1 VGLTTGR
8 HFIILYNFLHLFF
21 LKNAVCEL
29 TNFSEWGELLPAGD
43 ERAGAAHTVAL
54 ARHLHVADNRLQ
66 QDVNHRQNYHT
77 NRRSHWAIAR
87 HLHVADNRL
96 QQDVNHRQN

>member
-1 VGLTTGR
+1 MTSCTVSS
-8 HFIILYNFLHLFF
+8 FLQSFFNNIALSGQNLSTFTLFF
-21 LKNAVCEL
+21 LQNTVCEL

-66 QDVNHRQNYHT
+66 QDVNHRQNYYT
-77 NRRSHWAIAR
+77 NRRSYWARAR
-87 HLHVADNRL
+87 PFTC
-96 QQDVNHRQN
+96 